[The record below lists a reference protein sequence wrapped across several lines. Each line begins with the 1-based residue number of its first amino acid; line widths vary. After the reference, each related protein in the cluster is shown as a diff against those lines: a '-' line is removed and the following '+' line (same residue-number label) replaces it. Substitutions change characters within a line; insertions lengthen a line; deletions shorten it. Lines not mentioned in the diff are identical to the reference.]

1 MEVREV
7 GVSEI
12 FVTIVDCWIV
22 EVVEEAVDLLVVGG
36 SFEEIWIEVDCSRKQ
51 SEKKQFVFWKPSEV
65 VADDDDV
72 E

>member
-36 SFEEIWIEVDCSRKQ
+36 SFEEICIEVDAGEDSSRKYLNI
-51 SEKKQFVFWKPSEV
+51 EM
-65 VADDDDV
+65 
-72 E
+72 